1 MEIKDIENKAKKM
14 KENEKEDKFHLVNNY
29 ESDKNKSMNSKMRD
43 DLKDYIMD
51 HRRLMYQRLEGMEPE
66 EINSSDDIKNTNDI
80 IEINNNHCDNCKNNK
95 NKTNKKIGTNI
106 VLFKKYV
113 LGTKNNILL
122 LISTVSGMAI
132 TWFGWAITN
141 GSFYSLRTYIICFI
155 SYFLTSFFMVLCF
168 LTEPGIIPKECPK
181 FSPKL
186 FEEKKKEEKEK
197 EKSDN
202 ENIKDKK
209 EENNENKETI
219 PRIFKERLCS
229 TCNIIRPPKSSHCR
243 ECNNCVQNFDHHCF
257 FISNCVGKRNHKFFF
272 LFLICGTI
280 GSVKMVILGFFTIYN
295 VFITNRKETIYLF
308 IKEDKKLFIIC
319 SSLLAICLLFILF
332 NPRSF
337 CCTVVP
343 GLIGLGIMFHLWY
356 KHLHHKTNLPDYFN
370 CFLLPFYIGSWSFF
384 FFVVCTF
391 FQQLCYISSGY
402 TIKQTKSIE
411 EEIIDINNNSNRQKI
426 KSEYIRNKT
435 FGEKINNIITFLKAE
450 RGESLI
456 VPERDLIP

>member
-1 MEIKDIENKAKKM
+1 MENSTQNYIRTENNLNTTSSNPSSQETTITITPNQISNIPKRKIGRNLVINCLGIKRIIGIPDTIFAYILTNIGMFIVE
-14 KENEKEDKFHLVNNY
+14 FGWIISNNY
-29 ESDKNKSMNSKMRD
+29 
-43 DLKDYIMD
+43 YFP
-51 HRRLMYQRLEGMEPE
+51 Y
-66 EINSSDDIKNTNDI
+66 
-80 IEINNNHCDNCKNNK
+80 
-95 NKTNKKIGTNI
+95 
-106 VLFKKYV
+106 
-113 LGTKNNILL
+113 
-122 LISTVSGMAI
+122 LIYLI
-132 TWFGWAITN
+132 QLIF
-141 GSFYSLRTYIICFI
+141 
-155 SYFLTSFFMVLCF
+155 YFLTIYYMFICFFKD
-168 LTEPGIIPKECPK
+168 PGIIPRYNPNFQIKEEEINEMLK
-181 FSPKL
+181 NEKEENEKAEKEENENKDNKENKEETKL
-186 FEEKKKEEKEK
+186 KTENNNNKDEKEK
-197 EKSDN
+197 LKLPS
-202 ENIKDKK
+202 IL
-209 EENNENKETI
+209 
-219 PRIFKERLCS
+219 KERKCV
-229 TCNIIRPPKSSHCR
+229 TCHIIKPPKTSHCR
-243 ECNNCVQNFDHHCF
+243 FCDNCIQGLDHHCF

-384 FFVVCTF
+384 LFVVCTF
-391 FQQLCYISSGY
+391 VQQLCYISSGY